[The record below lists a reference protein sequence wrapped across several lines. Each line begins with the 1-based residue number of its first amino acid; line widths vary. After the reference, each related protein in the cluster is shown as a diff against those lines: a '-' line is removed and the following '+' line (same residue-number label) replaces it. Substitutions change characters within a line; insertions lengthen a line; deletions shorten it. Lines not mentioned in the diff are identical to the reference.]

1 MKLQS
6 LVTNPGARKRGMR
19 VGRGP
24 GSGLGKTSG
33 RGHKGQYA
41 RSGHKHKPGFEGGQM
56 RLVRRLPK
64 VGFKAPRTKT
74 FAPVNVSRLEQFSDG
89 AVVDEKVLRDAGVVK
104 GRWDGIKILGSGEL
118 HRKLTIQAHAF
129 SVEAKSKIEGAG
141 GTCEVLVRTPAGA

>member
-6 LVTNPGARKRGMR
+6 LSNVPGARKRGIR

-64 VGFKAPRTKT
+64 VGFKSPRSTT
-74 FAPVNVSRLEQFSDG
+74 WAPVNVSRLERFADG
-89 AVVDEKVLRDAGVVK
+89 TVVDEKALRAAGLIK
-104 GRWDGIKILGSGEL
+104 GRWDGVKILGGGEL
-118 HRKLTIQAHAF
+118 HRKLTIQAQAF
-129 SVEAKSKIEGAG
+129 SVEAKSKIEAAG
-141 GTCEVLVRTPAGA
+141 GSCVVI

>member
-1 MKLQS
+1 MNLHS
-6 LVTNPGARKRGMR
+6 LSNVPGARKAGIR

-56 RLVRRLPK
+56 RMIRRYPK
-64 VGFKAPRTKT
+64 VGFNAPCSRIL
-74 FAPVNVSRLEQFSDG
+74 APVNVSKLDQFADG
-89 AVVDEKVLRDAGVVK
+89 TVVDEKMLRDAGLVK

-118 HRKLTIQAHAF
+118 LRKLTIRAHAF
-129 SVEAKSKIEGAG
+129 SVEAKSKIEAG
-141 GTCEVLVRTPAGA
+141 GGVCEVVVRVPAEQ